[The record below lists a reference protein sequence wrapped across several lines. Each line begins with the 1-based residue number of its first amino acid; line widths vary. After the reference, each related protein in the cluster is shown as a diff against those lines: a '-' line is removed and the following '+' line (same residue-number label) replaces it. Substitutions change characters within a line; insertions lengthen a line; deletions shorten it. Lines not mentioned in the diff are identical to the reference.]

1 MISGDLDPVAVGQL
15 PPSLQLE
22 VLTKHREQQAA
33 FNRARFQEASRNAES
48 FSALQM
54 TSYIKQTELRRKM
67 EAVRASSAQAQS
79 TTAKGH
85 FVLED
90 HAQGELRNQWLL

>member
-1 MISGDLDPVAVGQL
+1 VGQL

-33 FNRARFQEASRNAES
+33 LNRARFQEASKNAEG

-67 EAVRASSAQAQS
+67 EAVRASSARARS
-79 TTAKGH
+79 ATAKSH

-90 HAQGELRNQWLL
+90 HAQGELRNQALD